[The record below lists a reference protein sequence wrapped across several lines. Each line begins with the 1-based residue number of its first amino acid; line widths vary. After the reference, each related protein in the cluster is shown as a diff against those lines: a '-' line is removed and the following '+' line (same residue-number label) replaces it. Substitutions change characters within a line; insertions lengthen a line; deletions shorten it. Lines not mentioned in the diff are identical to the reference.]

1 MVYNTNMKPKKKMI
15 FKLDK
20 ILEERGLSVMKFAEQ
35 TKLNRSTVSRI
46 YHNHSSGITL
56 DLLLKITEAL
66 NITPNDLIETVIVK
80 SEEKYEPE
88 SKEG

>member
-1 MVYNTNMKPKKKMI
+1 MKPKKKMI

-20 ILEERGLSVMKFAEQ
+20 ILQERGSSVAKFAESAR
-35 TKLNRSTVSRI
+35 LNSVTVSRI
-46 YHNHSSGITL
+46 YHNHNSGISL
-56 DLLLKITEAL
+56 DVLLKITEAL